1 MAVTVSVHKQ
11 NDDNEGGHERRHGLQ
26 TPAIRARALAVVA
39 AALACFVC
47 LSSPHVVIASSRQ
60 IPQSRR
66 ASGTGSVSG
75 LINRFGFLY
84 PRNNNNKNRVPR
96 VSPSSAAAPKVSSSS
111 SLRLSSNSLEGE
123 NEKRPSPSSL
133 NNTLSATSTY
143 GRADANDETRV
154 TTTSFFPFPSES
166 MKPLESQQ
174 LEGLP
179 GWKWRRLVQESPSSI
194 RPRQILTQ
202 AQIQTKFVVSLMG
215 LAGFVE
221 GFCIR
226 RHGCFPNLMTG
237 TILKA
242 TEAFGNWNLS
252 AASIQ
257 ASMVCCYIGGGY
269 IFSRWNKTAPTK
281 RNPHEQKKA
290 SLKAISVLSGLMLLL
305 SDFVGGL
312 TPLKSFKLPLLAAA
326 FGIINAGTVDVGA
339 GVTYAMTG
347 HVTKLGQGLA
357 TGNLAKNKD
366 PSATPKAHRTSAQGL
381 VVFSAAALVANL
393 LCGVLETTGTATT
406 TLPLRV
412 SKIVLEKLPLGA
424 SVIVAYAWLFRWYI
438 GASAKASRA
447 EAAKTK

>member
-11 NDDNEGGHERRHGLQ
+11 HDNDEGGHERRHGLQ
-26 TPAIRARALAVVA
+26 APAIRARAFAVVA
-39 AALACFVC
+39 ATLVCFVC

-66 ASGTGSVSG
+66 ASGTGSVNG

-84 PRNNNNKNRVPR
+84 PRNNNNKNHLPR
-96 VSPSSAAAPKVSSSS
+96 VSPSSATAAPKVSSSS
-111 SLRLSSNSLEGE
+111 SLRLSSNALEGE

-143 GRADANDETRV
+143 GRADADDETRV
-154 TTTSFFPFPSES
+154 TTTSFFQFPSES
-166 MKPLESQQ
+166 MRALEPQQ

-179 GWKWRRLVQESPSSI
+179 GWNWRRLVQETPSSV
-194 RPRQILTQ
+194 RPRQVLTQ

-242 TEAFGNWNLS
+242 TEAFGNWNL
-252 AASIQ
+252 AAAGIQ

-312 TPLKSFKLPLLAAA
+312 TPLKAFKLPLLAAA

-357 TGNLAKNKD
+357 TGNLGKNKD
-366 PSATPKAHRTSAQGL
+366 RSATPKAHRTSAQGL
-381 VVFSAAALVANL
+381 AVFSAAALVANL
-393 LCGVLETTGTATT
+393 LCGVLEPTATA
-406 TLPLRV
+406 TLPLRMA
-412 SKIVLEKLPLGA
+412 KMVLEKLPLGT
-424 SVIVAYAWLFRWYI
+424 SIIVAYAWLFRWYI

-447 EAAKTK
+447 EAAKTH